1 MDILQELNSYIDNF
15 NSNYSFYFD
24 IDSIRVEFSKQ
35 HKLSKLKKI
44 GKWKKLQKN
53 SNILHKLKKRLS
65 DSEITTAYRLENY
78 NIYFYNLQDAP
89 KYRKAIM
96 VIFGLKQYNS
106 PKPPIDIIKS
116 ILSILKD
123 VSNIDICFD
132 TRFKPDIKKLSKY
145 YSIKQYITKQGVKT
159 ETFYINKPDILGIEK
174 ITIYNKSY
182 KNILKY
188 SLWRFEAKIV
198 IHNIKDLY
206 MPLYELKELIDLSLK

>member
-1 MDILQELNSYIDNF
+1 MDTLQELNSYIDNF
-15 NSNYSFYFD
+15 NSDYSFDFD

-35 HKLSKLKKI
+35 HKLAKLKEI
-44 GKWKKLQKN
+44 GKWKKLHKN

-65 DSEITTAYRLENY
+65 DSEITTAYRLENH

-116 ILSILKD
+116 IVSILKD

-132 TRFKPDIKKLSKY
+132 TRFKPDIKKLLKY
-145 YSIKQYITKQGVKT
+145 YSIKQYITKQGIKT
-159 ETFYINKPDILGIEK
+159 ETFYINNPDILGIEK
-174 ITIYNKSY
+174 ITIYNKGY
-182 KNILKY
+182 KNHLKY
-188 SLWRFEAKIV
+188 TLWRFEAKIV

-206 MPLYELKELIDLSLK
+206 MPLCEFKELIDISLK